1 MADTERFRCLA
12 PEPDGT
18 PAALWVL
25 TPKPQSDIVK
35 LVVRPCVLPVVF
47 VPGIMG
53 SNLRSKATGKPVW
66 RLNATFGQPLG
77 LLWSTAMK
85 GPGERQQ
92 LLHPDRVE
100 VDPNGDVPA
109 VASIGDKAAVRA
121 RGWGGVGETS
131 YKAFLVWLEAHLNQ
145 VNPNPALWRDF
156 QQGEATIG
164 PMPAP
169 GAQPRLS
176 PGIKMSIDGQPF
188 GAELAFDSLKTDDLL
203 ARARYQMPV
212 HACGYN
218 WLGSNQLAAEELA
231 KEINSITKQ
240 WDRDPYWCQQVV
252 LVTHSMGGLVA
263 RACAALPGMA
273 AKIAGIVHGVMPAVG
288 AAVAY
293 RRCKVGMGDEDAAAG
308 LVIGSNGQE
317 VTAVFAQAPGALQ
330 LLPSKGYAA
339 QWLRVAQ
346 DSQPEL
352 TRPAADPY
360 EEIYRRKD
368 VWWGLVREEWLKPTG
383 GAPIGWTT
391 FLMNVDKAEA
401 FHDALVS
408 TYHDNSY
415 VIYADDPKQG
425 SFEKVTWKLAK
436 GLRPDDKPPPT
447 PAAVTQLSP
456 TQVRHDGSATMYVGG
471 QTEVVVSPLGDG
483 ASVYETSYWELHCE
497 AQDGSG
503 DGTVPASSG
512 KAPRLKGGGK
522 VRQQFAMKGFGHEPA
537 YKNAA
542 VQRATLYAITRIAA
556 TAKKP

>member
-1 MADTERFRCLA
+1 MAEEERFRSLA
-12 PEPDGT
+12 PDPDGT
-18 PAALWVL
+18 PAALWAL
-25 TPKPQSDIVK
+25 TPTARTDLVK
-35 LVVRPCVLPVVF
+35 LIVRPCVLPVVF

-53 SNLRSKATGKPVW
+53 SNLRSKSTGKPVW

-100 VDPNGDVPA
+100 VDPDGDVPS
-109 VASIGDKAAVRA
+109 VASIGDKAAVRQ
-121 RGWGGVGETS
+121 RGWGSVGETS
-131 YKAFLVWLEAHLNQ
+131 YRKFLVWLEEHLNQ

-156 QQGEATIG
+156 RQSEATIG

-169 GAQPRLS
+169 GAQPKLS
-176 PGIKMSIDGQPF
+176 PGVKMGIEGQPF
-188 GAELAFDSLKTDDLL
+188 GAELGFESLKTDDLL

-231 KEINSITKQ
+231 RSIDSIIAQ
-240 WDRDPYWCQQVV
+240 YDRDPFWCQQVL

-263 RACAALPGMA
+263 RACSDLPGMA
-273 AKIAGIVHGVMPAVG
+273 AKIAGIVHGVMPSVG

-308 LVIGSNGQE
+308 LVIGSDGQE

-330 LLPSKGYAA
+330 LLPSKGYAT

-346 DSQPEL
+346 GGQAEL

-360 EEIYRRKD
+360 AEIYRRKD
-368 VWWGLVREEWLKPTG
+368 VWWGLVRQEWLKPTG
-383 GAPIGWTT
+383 GAPISWTGY
-391 FLMNVDKAEA
+391 LKNVDKAEA
-401 FHDALVS
+401 FHDTVADKF
-408 TYHDNSY
+408 HDNSY
-415 VIYADDPKQG
+415 VIYGVDPDEG
-425 SFEKVTWKLAK
+425 SFEKVTWKLSK

-447 PAAVTQLSP
+447 PAQVTQLSP

-471 QTEVVVSPLGDG
+471 QTEVIVSPMGYG
-483 ASVYETSYWELHCE
+483 ATVYQSSYWELHCE
-497 AQDGSG
+497 TKDGSG

-512 KAPRLKGGGK
+512 RAPRLKGGAK
-522 VRQQFAMKGFGHEPA
+522 IRQQFAMTGFGHEPA
-537 YKNAA
+537 YKNAD